1 MYFNISCYTYL
12 ISLHYGLSFR
22 YLVTSRLKR
31 LTDQIFKPLSES
43 VKRENP
49 FSIVSGEIQSGH
61 VSLFIRINVSLTQV
75 LQIKFSYAY
84 NYTLSE
90 DEVFSTASSPKSS
103 VAGDARD
110 KMAEP
115 KASRKTSSRRSKKK
129 DEVEELNKK
138 WESRFSQIET
148 RFDKFFD
155 LFSSNDGNI
164 NKDTVTSGEQRPCQ
178 NQSEQDSGSS
188 GAHRL
193 VEDSNHEH
201 FPTDSVRER
210 ENDDVVSLAPGHRE
224 RHDIGLLSEDEFSLK
239 SETENPQKSA
249 SGSVNM

>member
-1 MYFNISCYTYL
+1 MTE
-12 ISLHYGLSFR
+12 
-22 YLVTSRLKR
+22 VTVHR
-31 LTDQIFKPLSES
+31 
-43 VKRENP
+43 
-49 FSIVSGEIQSGH
+49 
-61 VSLFIRINVSLTQV
+61 
-75 LQIKFSYAY
+75 
-84 NYTLSE
+84 TLSE
-90 DEVFSTASSPKSS
+90 DGEISTASSPKSS

-115 KASRKTSSRRSKKK
+115 KSSRKTSCRRSKKK

-138 WESRFSQIET
+138 WESRFSQIES

-178 NQSEQDSGSS
+178 NQSEQDSSSS
-188 GAHRL
+188 GAHSL

-210 ENDDVVSLAPGHRE
+210 ENDDVVSLAPGQRE
-224 RHDIGLLSEDEFSLK
+224 RHDIGLLSEDESSLK
-239 SETENPQKSA
+239 SETENPQKSSSRFSKYVKGNECDSDENNNDHLKTLFGDDVKTKKETSSGGLTFDKSQIDIL
-249 SGSVNM
+249 SGSWSVKKSRKVDSL

>member
-1 MYFNISCYTYL
+1 MTEATV
-12 ISLHYGLSFR
+12 H
-22 YLVTSRLKR
+22 
-31 LTDQIFKPLSES
+31 
-43 VKRENP
+43 
-49 FSIVSGEIQSGH
+49 H
-61 VSLFIRINVSLTQV
+61 
-75 LQIKFSYAY
+75 
-84 NYTLSE
+84 TLSE

-103 VAGDARD
+103 VAGDTRD

-148 RFDKFFD
+148 
-155 LFSSNDGNI
+155 SSNDGINI

-210 ENDDVVSLAPGHRE
+210 ENDDVDLWHR
-224 RHDIGLLSEDEFSLK
+224 S
-239 SETENPQKSA
+239 
-249 SGSVNM
+249 